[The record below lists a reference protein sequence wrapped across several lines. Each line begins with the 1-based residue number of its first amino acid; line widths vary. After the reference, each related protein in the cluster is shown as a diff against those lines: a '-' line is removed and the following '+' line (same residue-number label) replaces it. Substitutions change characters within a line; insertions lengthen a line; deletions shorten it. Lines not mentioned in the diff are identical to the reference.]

1 MSNYSPPM
9 TLNTQ
14 KPDALGGFNFV
25 LHSHIPYVL
34 SHGRWPHGTDWLVEV
49 AAETYVPLLEVF
61 YRLIEEGISPQL
73 TLGITP
79 ILTEQLADPG
89 FHGEFIEYLDGRIAS
104 ARRNLQEFQQSGN
117 VHQLGIAYYWDAFYT
132 GVKDVYENRYACDIV
147 GAFRKLQEEGHLE
160 IITSAATHGYLP
172 LIGTDESVSAQIKQG
187 IQTYEKHYGQKPS
200 GFWLPECA
208 YRPRYEWRPPVG
220 AAPGEKPILRRGV
233 EEFLAENGIEYFFV
247 DAHLLKGGSSIGVYA
262 DRFAGLQALWKQFQK
277 TYEPEKAERTPYAP
291 YLVNSTD
298 APLEP
303 VAIFS
308 RDHVTGQQ
316 VWSGDTGYPGDP
328 AYLEFHKKRYP
339 ENLRYWRVS
348 ENKEDLDSK
357 ALYEPHVAAQRLEVH
372 AEHFVS
378 LIAETLTEHRKAKGT
393 PGFITA
399 LYDTELY
406 GHWWFEGPEFLYLV
420 LKKLHEHPQIDR
432 LTCRDY
438 LHANPPKTV
447 VSLPEGSWGEG
458 GYHWIWLNE
467 WTVWTWEKIYKAEAE
482 MISLADEYGDDVRVT
497 TLLKQAAR
505 ELLLLE
511 SSDWQF
517 SISTF
522 SSRDYA
528 EQRVNFHFT
537 RFTQIAEL
545 VRKVG
550 RGEQVLPQEWDN
562 LGEAEDRDRCFP
574 DVDPNWWRKREAV

>member
-1 MSNYSPPM
+1 MRQTSGS
-9 TLNTQ
+9 
-14 KPDALGGFNFV
+14 LGGFTFV

-49 AAETYVPLLEVF
+49 AAETYVPLLDVF
-61 YRLIEEGISPQL
+61 TRLIEEGVSPQI

-79 ILTEQLADPG
+79 VLTEQLADAD
-89 FHGEFIEYLDGRIAS
+89 FHREFLDYLDARIEA
-104 ARRNLQEFQQSGN
+104 ARSNFHEFQAQGQ
-117 VHQLGIAYYWDAFYT
+117 VHLLGLAYYWENFYT
-132 GVKDVYENRYACDIV
+132 EIKDLYQNRFGSDIV
-147 GAFRKLQEEGHLE
+147 GAFRKLQEAGHLE
-160 IITSAATHGYLP
+160 IITSCATHGYLP
-172 LIGTDESVSAQIKQG
+172 LLGTDESVSAQVKQG
-187 IQTYEKHYGQKPS
+187 VQTYEKHYGRKPS

-208 YRPRYEWRPPVG
+208 YRPRYAWRPPVG
-220 AAPGEKPILRRGV
+220 ATPDEKPVLRRGV
-233 EEFLAENGIEYFFV
+233 EEFLAENEIEYFFV
-247 DAHLLKGGSSIGVYA
+247 DAHLLKGGSAIGVYA

-277 TYEPEKAERTPYAP
+277 TYEPEKSERTPYAP

-298 APLEP
+298 APLAP

-339 ENLRYWRVS
+339 ENLRYWSVS
-348 ENKEDLDSK
+348 ENKQDLDSK
-357 ALYEPHVAAQRLEVH
+357 SLYEPHRAAQRLEVH
-372 AEHFVS
+372 ASHFVE
-378 LIAETLTEHRKAKGT
+378 LIAKTLFENESTEAGAA
-393 PGFITA
+393 PFITA

-420 LKKLHEHPQIDR
+420 LKKLHDHPSIQR
-432 LTCRDY
+432 STCRDY
-438 LHANPPKTV
+438 LHANPPAQI

-467 WTVWTWEKIYKAEAE
+467 WTAWTWEKIYKAERE
-482 MISLADEYGDDVRVT
+482 MAALAAEYGDLSEAA

-528 EQRVNFHFT
+528 EQRVNYHFT
-537 RFTQIAEL
+537 KFMQIASL
-545 VRKVG
+545 VRRVG
-550 RGEQVLPQEWDN
+550 AGETIPPEDWN
-562 LGEAEDRDRCFP
+562 ALGEAEDRDRCFP
-574 DVDPNWWRKREAV
+574 EVDPAWWRSTL